1 MNCYQMK
8 MLLPAFENDE
18 LSEEEKESVILH
30 LASCSRCLAALESIR
45 ELHNRLSLLPATSL
59 DSEMTNNIISRIK
72 RMQNYGDMETVAN
85 PEDIMS
91 VDFEDDPETEN
102 NVMNEEN
109 SPGLSLDSGEEL
121 LPGWEFPE

>member
-1 MNCYQMK
+1 MK

-18 LSEEEKESVILH
+18 LSEGEKESVILH
-30 LASCSRCLAALESIR
+30 LASCSRCLTALESIR

-59 DSEMTNNIISRIK
+59 DSEMTNNIISKIK
-72 RMQNYGDMETVAN
+72 RMQNCGDMETVAD
-85 PEDIMS
+85 PDIIMPA
-91 VDFEDDPETEN
+91 DFEDDPGTEASIK
-102 NVMNEEN
+102 NEEN